1 MKASKSYPYTNTDL
15 DSLPKEQ
22 WDDLPGLEGY
32 YEISSFGRVKRLY
45 RETLCVN
52 GNVMRFQEK
61 MIRAFPE
68 RKYNKTVKEYI
79 FFLSANLSIE
89 KRKYK
94 ISIGRMVYY
103 VFKEKFDLE
112 DDYLV
117 VYAKDGDGK
126 NIRLPNLGLIDIK
139 GRAKRIFERG
149 RLKREIL
156 STWDE
161 YNNTGKLESE
171 NQACRQVSQYN
182 DQGKYIKTYPSIRV
196 ASKVAGVPE
205 AGIVSV
211 LKDRQVIAGGFHWK
225 YGKDRSKA
233 DVEGRRQKANENR
246 RKLVGVTVSQ
256 YNSKGQ
262 LMRVFATIMD
272 ASSETGVSSADIHAV
287 LSGRQRS
294 AGGFIWRKGDGP
306 RSIDLRGYSIGEQ
319 YRAER
324 QRIPVGKFT
333 DRGKL
338 VKTYSS
344 LKEASEQEGCTDS
357 YLSIIISQK
366 RFYQGFR
373 FKKIAS
379 KVRK

>member
-1 MKASKSYPYTNTDL
+1 
-15 DSLPKEQ
+15 
-22 WDDLPGLEGY
+22 
-32 YEISSFGRVKRLY
+32 
-45 RETLCVN
+45 
-52 GNVMRFQEK
+52 MRFQEK

-68 RKYNKTVKEYI
+68 RKYNKTVKEYN
-79 FFLSANLSIE
+79 FFLSANLSVE

-103 VFKEKFDLE
+103 VFKEKFDLG

-126 NIRLPNLGLIDIK
+126 NIRISNLGLIDIK

-156 STWDE
+156 TTWDE
-161 YNNTGKLESE
+161 YKNTGKLKSE
-171 NQACRQVSQYN
+171 NQACRQVSQYS
-182 DQGKYIKTYPSIRV
+182 DQGKYIKTFPSIRV
-196 ASKVAGVPE
+196 ASMMTGVTE
-205 AGIVSV
+205 AGILSV

-225 YGKDRSKA
+225 YGKDRGKA
-233 DVEGRRQKANENR
+233 DVKGRRQRANENR

-272 ASSETGVSSADIHAV
+272 ASSATGVNSADIHAV
-287 LSGRQRS
+287 LSSRQRS
-294 AGGFIWRKGDGP
+294 AGGYIWKKGDGSK
-306 RSIDLRGYSIGEQ
+306 RIDLKGYSIGEQ

-333 DRGKL
+333 VKGKL

-357 YLSIIISQK
+357 YMSIIISQN
-366 RFYQGFR
+366 RIYLEHR
-373 FKKIAS
+373 YKKMPDTYRLKDAS
-379 KVRK
+379 ELMKH